1 MNQPSP
7 SNHPLSDLDQQALD
21 WFARRE
27 RSLSAEEA
35 AQFNA
40 WLAANSAHGQAYARW
55 HGDWTRLDALPAA
68 GIDRLRRRL
77 AADKASAAAPPSLAR
92 RHWLAA
98 LAPKAALATLALSA
112 SGGGILAWQHWRHL
126 PLYEASFATARGQQ
140 QSVTLPDGSVLRLD
154 TATRV
159 AVTLYRQR
167 REVRLLDGQ
176 AVFQVR
182 GDARRPFDVLAGA
195 VRITV
200 VGTRFSVRHT
210 PGMACKDDVRVEVE
224 EGRVSVARGAAPEG
238 APAILLTAGQ
248 RIVADAQGR
257 LGAIGQVA
265 ARGIAPWRE
274 GRVSF
279 DDTPLAQVLAE
290 FERYGATSLVV
301 RDAQVAQ
308 LGVTGTFDPLRLANF
323 MRVLPRVLPVQL
335 RRDGAVTE
343 IVAAR

>member
-1 MNQPSP
+1 MTQPSP
-7 SNHPLSDLDQQALD
+7 STPPLRDIDQQALD

-27 RSLSAEEA
+27 RRLSAEEA
-35 AQFNA
+35 NQFNA
-40 WLAANSAHGQAYARW
+40 WLALDPAHGQAYARW
-55 HGDWTRLDALPAA
+55 HGDWSGLDALPAA
-68 GIDRLRRRL
+68 GIDQLRRQL
-77 AADKASAAAPPSLAR
+77 AMDKALAAAPPSPAR
-92 RHWLAA
+92 RHWLAT
-98 LAPKAALATLALSA
+98 LAPRAALATLALSA
-112 SGGGILAWQHWRHL
+112 SGGGVLGWRHWQRQ
-126 PLYEASFATARGQQ
+126 PLYAASFATARGQQ
-140 QSVTLPDGSVLRLD
+140 QSITLPDGSVLRLD
-154 TATRV
+154 TATRL

-176 AVFQVR
+176 AVFQVQ
-182 GDARRPFDVLAGA
+182 GDAKRPFDVLAGA
-195 VRITV
+195 VRVTV

-210 PGMACKDDVRVEVE
+210 PDIAGKDDVRVEVE

-238 APAILLTAGQ
+238 TPAILLTAGQ
-248 RIVADAQGR
+248 RIAADDKGR
-257 LGAIGQVA
+257 LGVIGLVA

-290 FERYGATSLVV
+290 FERYGEARLVV

-308 LGVTGTFDPLRLANF
+308 LGVTGTFDPLRLDNF

-335 RRDGAVTE
+335 RRDGEVTV

>member
-1 MNQPSP
+1 MTQPSP
-7 SNHPLSDLDQQALD
+7 SVPALCDIDQQALD

-27 RSLSAEEA
+27 RSLSADEA

-40 WLAANSAHGQAYARW
+40 WLAANPAHGEAYARW
-55 HGDWTRLDALPAA
+55 HGDWARLDALPAA
-68 GIDRLRRRL
+68 DIDRLRRQL
-77 AADKASAAAPPSLAR
+77 ALDKASAAAAPSPAR
-92 RHWLAA
+92 RHWLAT
-98 LAPKAALATLALSA
+98 LAPRAALATLALSA
-112 SGGGILAWQHWRHL
+112 SGGGILAWQHWQQQ
-126 PLYEASFATARGQQ
+126 PLYAASFATARGQQ

-176 AVFQVR
+176 AMFQVR
-182 GDARRPFDVLAGA
+182 GDAKRPFDVLAGA

-224 EGRVSVARGAAPEG
+224 EGRVSVARGTAPAG
-238 APAILLTAGQ
+238 TPAILLTAGQ
-248 RIVADAQGR
+248 RVGADQHGR
-257 LGAIGQVA
+257 LGAIGKVA

-290 FERYGATSLVV
+290 FERYGATGLVV

-323 MRVLPRVLPVQL
+323 MRVLPRVLPVAL
-335 RRDGAVTE
+335 RRDGDVTE
-343 IVAAR
+343 IAAAR